1 MLVIGFSQFVLFTS
15 LNVACFVINWF
26 WTSWIVDGNRNQDKW
41 TQTSVVNVLIIVTF
55 AHYTIHSVYFAL
67 WLFNILYRF
76 SFCSY
81 IKRRIYYGY
90 QVHIK
95 SLTKTFL
102 LLRNCSKTPFHKQYF
117 QNEKVVLLFRWI
129 FKHIPCKTWLK
140 FASEQP
146 FFLIVLTEM

>member
-1 MLVIGFSQFVLFTS
+1 MWLIDFEQAGLLTEIETKISGLKLLSSMYWS
-15 LNVACFVINWF
+15 L
-26 WTSWIVDGNRNQDKW
+26 SH
-41 TQTSVVNVLIIVTF
+41 LYIIQ
-55 AHYTIHSVYFAL
+55 YIQY
-67 WLFNILYRF
+67 ILLCDYSTCSMYRF
-76 SFCSY
+76 SFGDN